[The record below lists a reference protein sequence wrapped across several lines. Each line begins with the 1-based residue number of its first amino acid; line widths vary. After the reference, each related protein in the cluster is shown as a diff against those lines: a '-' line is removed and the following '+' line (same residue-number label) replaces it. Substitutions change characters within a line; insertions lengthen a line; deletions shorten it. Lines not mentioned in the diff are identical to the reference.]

1 MACNLSQTAQLL
13 PNCEQEYRSTAFV
26 GGDIRHIAVESE
38 SPATIFSPLA
48 VCQNDC
54 ARGFTKGNVLLVEPA
69 MVPRSKREELLSTAK
84 YCVTA
89 VSDIHDVIVLRVE
102 RPIAVAVLSDV
113 LGSLRLRVAAESVR
127 RQWPEA
133 KILILGCGGPALEDQ
148 LYDEVV
154 SHWHEATALLEVLQV
169 LAENRWTKSM
179 SADHAAW
186 GSFRH
191 FQQQPDARRRRFLVV
206 SPSIVE
212 MGDGLSYENHLSV
225 HE

>member
-1 MACNLSQTAQLL
+1 M
-13 PNCEQEYRSTAFV
+13 
-26 GGDIRHIAVESE
+26 HIAVESE

-54 ARGFTKGNVLLVEPA
+54 ARGSTKGNVLLVEPA
-69 MVPRSKREELLSTAK
+69 MVPRSKREVLLSTAK

-102 RPIAVAVLSDV
+102 RPMAVAVLSDV

-133 KILILGCGGPALEDQ
+133 KILILGCGSPTLEDQ

-154 SHWHEATALLEVLQV
+154 SHWNEATALLGVLQM

-186 GSFRH
+186 QRISPR
-191 FQQQPDARRRRFLVV
+191 PTESDPTKDAGRDSAASRGT
-206 SPSIVE
+206 PSA
-212 MGDGLSYENHLSV
+212 GLHRMRAAG
-225 HE
+225 